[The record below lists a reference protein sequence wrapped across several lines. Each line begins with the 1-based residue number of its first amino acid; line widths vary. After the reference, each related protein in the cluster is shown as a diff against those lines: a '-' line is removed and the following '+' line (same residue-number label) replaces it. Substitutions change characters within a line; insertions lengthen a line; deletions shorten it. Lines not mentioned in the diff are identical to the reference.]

1 MLHLMRRF
9 RNAPR
14 WVILCTNDFRE
25 HAVSSIGVAQIVH
38 SLEVGG
44 MERVVSHLA
53 TRLTA
58 PFKPMV
64 VCLTVK
70 GHFAPM
76 LEEAGI
82 EVVALNKQPGKDLR
96 LPGRLAKIFR
106 ERNIQVVHAHNSGPL
121 FTGTLAAKLSGAKVI
136 VVTDH
141 SRKFPERSSV
151 KAAEWVLVRLLNQ
164 VISVSDDNRQD
175 LIEKMGWPENKIVV
189 IPNGVARVPQVE
201 PAQADALRA
210 EFGLDAAMPTILTVA
225 RLEKQK
231 NLGVLIEALGLL
243 RDRGV
248 PGRLLIAGEGSER
261 PVLEAKVRELKLD
274 DRVRLPGWRL
284 DSLALYRIAD
294 LFALSSDWE
303 GLPMSM
309 LEAMS
314 AALPVVAT
322 AVGDVPKA
330 LVEEKTGRLAPS
342 RNPAA
347 LADALVDLLQDAN
360 LRRSFGQAGYELW
373 HDRFSDEHMVQ
384 RYAQLYSR
392 FL

>member
-1 MLHLMRRF
+1 
-9 RNAPR
+9 
-14 WVILCTNDFRE
+14 
-25 HAVSSIGVAQIVH
+25 
-38 SLEVGG
+38 
-44 MERVVSHLA
+44 
-53 TRLTA
+53 
-58 PFKPMV
+58 
-64 VCLTVK
+64 
-70 GHFAPM
+70 
-76 LEEAGI
+76 
-82 EVVALNKQPGKDLR
+82 
-96 LPGRLAKIFR
+96 
-106 ERNIQVVHAHNSGPL
+106 
-121 FTGTLAAKLSGAKVI
+121 
-136 VVTDH
+136 
-141 SRKFPERSSV
+141 
-151 KAAEWVLVRLLNQ
+151 
-164 VISVSDDNRQD
+164 
-175 LIEKMGWPENKIVV
+175 MGWPENKIIV
-189 IPNGVARVPQVE
+189 IPNGVARVPQVDPE
-201 PAQADALRA
+201 QADALRA

-231 NLGVLIEALGLL
+231 NLGVLIEALGRL
-243 RDRGV
+243 RDRDV

-261 PVLEAKVRELKLD
+261 PVLEAKVRELDLA

-284 DSLALYRIAD
+284 DSLSLYRIAD

-330 LVEEKTGRLAPS
+330 LVEEKTGRLAPPQ
-342 RNPAA
+342 NPAA

>member
-1 MLHLMRRF
+1 M
-9 RNAPR
+9 
-14 WVILCTNDFRE
+14 T
-25 HAVSSIGVAQIVH
+25 SIGVAQIVH

-44 MERVVSHLA
+44 MERVVSHLV
-53 TRLTA
+53 TELTA

-82 EVVALNKQPGKDLR
+82 EVVALAKNPGKDLR
-96 LPGRLAKIFR
+96 LPGRLARIFR
-106 ERNIQVVHAHNSGPL
+106 ERNVQVVHAHNSGPM
-121 FTGTLAAKLSGAKVI
+121 FTGTLAAKLSGAKVV

-141 SRKFPERSSV
+141 SRKFPERASV
-151 KAAEWVLVRLLNQ
+151 KATEWILARMVDQ
-164 VISVSDDNRQD
+164 VVSVSDDNRQD
-175 LIEKMGWPENKIVV
+175 LIDKMGWPENKITV
-189 IPNGVARVPQVE
+189 IPNGVARVPQIDDG
-201 PAQADALRA
+201 QAAALRA
-210 EFGLDAAMPTILTVA
+210 EFQLDPATPTILAVA

-231 NLGVLIEALGLL
+231 NLGVLIEALGVL

-248 PGRLLIAGEGSER
+248 AGKLLIAGEGSR
-261 PVLEAKVRELKLD
+261 RQALEAKVRDLKLEN
-274 DRVRLPGWRL
+274 RVLLPGWRL

-303 GLPMSM
+303 GLPMAV

-330 LVEEKTGRLAPS
+330 IVEEKSGRLVPPQNS
-342 RNPAA
+342 VA
-347 LADALVDLLQDAN
+347 LADALTDLMRDAN

-384 RYAQLYSR
+384 RYVQIYTR